1 MAAIPSTCG
10 CPGKAAR
17 IAPKFHR
24 MISPQ
29 QKTREGIMTNALQ
42 ADHEASGLDRRSL
55 LRGAAAIATTVV
67 ATSASARDF
76 GRGAEPQRYPDPDIV
91 VIDPKRFKAKVGNT
105 AIKRLYTGCLWAE
118 GPAWNAQGQYL
129 VWSDI
134 PANRQLRYLDDDGH
148 ISEQFHKPS
157 NEGNGNTFDFEGRQ
171 ITCERTRLVRYEHD
185 GSLTVLAE
193 QANGKQLNGP
203 NDVVVHP
210 NDGSIWFT
218 DPGYGA
224 ISIYEGQKANTGS
237 VQPYQKEA
245 VYRLDGKT
253 GQVTKVA
260 EDPFKPNGIA
270 FSQDYKKVYVCDT
283 GITHYPQAKNIVWQY
298 DLNGDK
304 LSNPRTLIDMT
315 LDGKSGFPDGMRV
328 DTEGNV
334 WVGAGW
340 VGDDYDGVQIFA
352 PDGQRIGQIRL
363 PETCANVC
371 FGGKKRNRLFMT
383 ASQSLYAVY
392 VETQGAHNC

>member
-1 MAAIPSTCG
+1 MT
-10 CPGKAAR
+10 
-17 IAPKFHR
+17 APLTF
-24 MISPQ
+24 PDNDEN
-29 QKTREGIMTNALQ
+29 KTGNLN
-42 ADHEASGLDRRSL
+42 RRTL
-55 LRGAAAIATTVV
+55 LKGAATLATVS
-67 ATSASARDF
+67 AMASEASARDY
-76 GRGAEPQRYPDPDIV
+76 GRSAEPERYPDPDVV

-157 NEGNGNTFDFEGRQ
+157 NEANGSTFDFEGRQ
-171 ITCERTRLVRYEHD
+171 ITAERTRLVRYEHN
-185 GSLTVLAE
+185 GSVTALAE
-193 QANGKQLNGP
+193 QAGGKPLNGP
-203 NDVVVHP
+203 NDMVVHP

-224 ISIYEGQKANTGS
+224 LSTYEGQRANTGS
-237 VQPYQKEA
+237 LQPYQKEA
-245 VYRLDGKT
+245 VYRLDAKT
-253 GQVTKVA
+253 GQLSKVA
-260 EDPFKPNGIA
+260 DDPFKPNGIA
-270 FSQDYKKVYVCDT
+270 FSHDYKKVYVCDT
-283 GITHYPQAKNIVWQY
+283 GTTHYPQAKNIVWVY

-304 LSNPRTLIDMT
+304 LSNPRQFIDMT
-315 LDGKSGFPDGMRV
+315 LNGKSGFPDGLRV
-328 DTEGNV
+328 DIDGNV

-340 VGDDYDGVQIFA
+340 VGPGYDGVQVFSGD
-352 PDGQRIGQIRL
+352 DGARIGQIIL
-363 PETCANVC
+363 PETCANLC

>member
-1 MAAIPSTCG
+1 LFHHD
-10 CPGKAAR
+10 CPLYAGLRAHEFLPNNKKAWEEVMNN
-17 IAPKFHR
+17 PNN
-24 MISPQ
+24 SPNHQ
-29 QKTREGIMTNALQ
+29 DGGSI
-42 ADHEASGLDRRSL
+42 GLDRRTL
-55 LRGAAAIATTVV
+55 LRGATAIAATAAV
-67 ATSASARDF
+67 APEAFARDF
-76 GRGAEPQRYPDPDIV
+76 GRNAEPQRYPDPDIV

-148 ISEQFHKPS
+148 ISEQFRKPS
-157 NEGNGNTFDFEGRQ
+157 NESNGNSFDFEGRQ
-171 ITCERTRLVRYEHD
+171 ISAERTRLVRFEHN
-185 GSLTVLAE
+185 GTVTVLAQE
-193 QANGKQLNGP
+193 ADGKPLNGP
-203 NDVVVHP
+203 NDMVVHP
-210 NDGSIWFT
+210 NDKSIWFT

-224 ISIYEGQKANTGS
+224 ISIYEGQRANTNS

-245 VYRLDGKT
+245 VYRVDGQS
-253 GQVTKVA
+253 GQITKVA
-260 EDPFKPNGIA
+260 DEPFKPNGIA
-270 FSQDYKKVYVCDT
+270 FSHDYKKLYVCDT
-283 GITHYPQAKNIVWQY
+283 GITHYPNANNVVWSY
-298 DLNGDK
+298 DINGDK
-304 LSNPRTLIDMT
+304 LSNPKQLIDMK
-315 LDGKSGFPDGMRV
+315 LEGKSGFPDGLRV
-328 DTEGNV
+328 DTEGNI

-340 VGDDYDGVQIFA
+340 VGPGYDGVQVFA
-352 PDGQRIGQIRL
+352 PDGTRIGQILL

>member
-1 MAAIPSTCG
+1 MPEYRRMIPS
-10 CPGKAAR
+10 
-17 IAPKFHR
+17 
-24 MISPQ
+24 Q
-29 QKTREGIMTNALQ
+29 QKKRGRKIMTNPRSFSDDQ
-42 ADHEASGLDRRSL
+42 AEAGTGNYDRRTL
-55 LRGAAAIATTVV
+55 LKGAAAFAAAGV
-67 ATSASARDF
+67 AASQASARDY
-76 GRGAEPQRYPDPDIV
+76 GPGVEPTRYPDPDILV
-91 VIDPKRFKAKVGNT
+91 LDEKRFKAKVGNT
-105 AIKRLYTGCLWAE
+105 TIKRLYTGCLWAE

-148 ISEQFHKPS
+148 ISEQFRKPS
-157 NEGNGNTFDFEGRQ
+157 NEANGSTFDFQGRQ
-171 ITCERTRLVRYEHD
+171 ITAERTRLVRYEHN
-185 GSLTVLAE
+185 GKLTVLAE

-203 NDVVVHP
+203 NDMVVHP

-224 ISIYEGQKANTGS
+224 INIYEGIQANNGS

-245 VYRLDGKT
+245 VYRVDAQS
-253 GQVTKVA
+253 GQVSKVA
-260 EDPFKPNGIA
+260 DEPFKPNGIA
-270 FSQDYKKVYVCDT
+270 FSHDYKKVYVCDT
-283 GITHYPQAKNIVWQY
+283 GITHYPNAKNIVWGY

-304 LSNPRTLIDMT
+304 LSNPKQFIDMT
-315 LDGKSGFPDGMRV
+315 LDGKSGFPDGLRV
-328 DTEGNV
+328 DTEGNI

-340 VGDDYDGVQIFA
+340 VGPGYDGVQVFA
-352 PDGQRIGQIRL
+352 PDGVRIGQILL

>member
-1 MAAIPSTCG
+1 MNHSNNSPNHQDGGTAI
-10 CPGKAAR
+10 
-17 IAPKFHR
+17 
-24 MISPQ
+24 
-29 QKTREGIMTNALQ
+29 
-42 ADHEASGLDRRSL
+42 GLDRRTL
-55 LRGAAAIATTVV
+55 LRGATAIAATAAV
-67 ATSASARDF
+67 APEALARDF

-118 GPAWNAQGQYL
+118 GPAWNSQGQYL

-148 ISEQFHKPS
+148 ISEQFRKPS
-157 NEGNGNTFDFEGRQ
+157 NESNGNSFDLEGRQ
-171 ITCERTRLVRYEHD
+171 ISAERTRLVRFEHN
-185 GSLTVLAE
+185 GTVTTLAQE
-193 QANGKQLNGP
+193 ANGKPLNGP
-203 NDVVVHP
+203 NDMVVHP
-210 NDGSIWFT
+210 NDKSIWFT

-224 ISIYEGQKANTGS
+224 ISIYEGQLANTGS

-245 VYRLDGKT
+245 VYRVDGQS

-260 EDPFKPNGIA
+260 DDAFKPNGIA
-270 FSQDYKKVYVCDT
+270 FSHDYKKLYVCDT
-283 GITHYPQAKNIVWQY
+283 GITHYPNANNVVWSY
-298 DLNGDK
+298 DINGDK
-304 LSNPRTLIDMT
+304 LSNPKQLIDMK
-315 LDGKSGFPDGMRV
+315 LDGKSGFPDGLRV
-328 DTEGNV
+328 DTEGNI

-340 VGDDYDGVQIFA
+340 VGPGYDGVQVFA
-352 PDGQRIGQIRL
+352 PDGTRIGQILL

-392 VETQGAHNC
+392 VETQGAHHC